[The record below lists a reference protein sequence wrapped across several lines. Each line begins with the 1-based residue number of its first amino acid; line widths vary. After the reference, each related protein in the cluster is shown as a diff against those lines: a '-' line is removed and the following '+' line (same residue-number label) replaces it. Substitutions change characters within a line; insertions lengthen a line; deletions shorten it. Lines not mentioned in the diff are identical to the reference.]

1 METKFSGTQQAEH
14 TTEQPQAGRTRA
26 AKQYNTR
33 VVMAIVT
40 ITLAIGVA
48 LTALVVGVA
57 GGTDTN
63 APPSPG
69 VTRPYGNELPPKGLD
84 QRLHEMAPDGSA
96 VPPKGIDQHLY
107 NLAEVAPGQQAR
119 SH

>member
-1 METKFSGTQQAEH
+1 METKSTRTEQAEH
-14 TTEQPQAGRTRA
+14 TTEQPQPGRNRATR
-26 AKQYNTR
+26 QYNNRIVT
-33 VVMAIVT
+33 AIVT
-40 ITLAIGVA
+40 IAIGIA

-84 QRLHEMAPDGSA
+84 QHLYNLAEEKSD

-107 NLAEVAPGQQAR
+107 NLAEEGAAGQRAAQD
-119 SH
+119 